1 MKQLLLSA
9 AALVAPL
16 AISAIP
22 MAAHA
27 ATPTP
32 PAILE
37 WKSTVKG
44 WNDSTYWY
52 DTDGKRYAFTQ
63 RASFT
68 SWFPG
73 NPTGVVNAT
82 IPELAPIPLGGA
94 VFHKPGERL
103 IKFASSPNVYAV
115 SRYGVLR
122 HLATEQV
129 AFELYGENWKTQ
141 VDELPVTDYSLY
153 VIGSMI
159 TDSAEYDRTAYLNA
173 TNPSSN
179 AVNATNR
186 PPETFTGKM
195 TLTTNAS
202 DVYVGKTFTLTAHV
216 NRADTNVRNLIIRMY
231 DTQGQVI
238 GTCSGSADCQIVVTA
253 GGPTGPQYFT
263 ARAFNEYEQSFSSD
277 PVNLN
282 IANQL

>member
-1 MKQLLLSA
+1 MKHLLLSA

-16 AISAIP
+16 AMTAVP

-94 VFHKPGERL
+94 VFNKPGERL
-103 IKFASSPNVYAV
+103 IKFASSPAVYAV

-129 AFELYGENWKTQ
+129 ALELYGEHWMHQ
-141 VDELPVTDYSLY
+141 IDELPVTDYPLY
-153 VIGSMI
+153 SIGSMI
-159 TDSAEYDRTAYLNA
+159 TDAAEYDRTAYM
-173 TNPSSN
+173 TMSNPSSN
-179 AVNATNR
+179 VVNAANH
-186 PPETFTGKM
+186 PPETFTGTM
-195 TLTTNAS
+195 TFSTNAS

-216 NRADTNVRNLIIRMY
+216 NRADTAWKNIVIRIYDNQNQLISLCR
-231 DTQGQVI
+231 
-238 GTCSGSADCQIVVTA
+238 GSADCQITVTA
-253 GGPTGPQYFT
+253 GGPVGAQYFT
-263 ARAFNEYEQSFSSD
+263 ARVFNEYEQSFSLS
-277 PVNLN
+277 L
-282 IANQL
+282 IHI